1 MNKEFLDPNTKYSD
15 QKVDLA
21 KMPGL
26 VGELDARITALEEG
40 GGGGNS
46 PLIVHSTLIEGDEM
60 YQLDRTF
67 GEIRAAI
74 NAGQTVLILS
84 AQPGPLESHDVDI
97 VQRCTYTIGILAEQP
112 EASGAVVISTRQ
124 YDVHCVSEPYTLAA
138 LDAQYPQGA

>member
-1 MNKEFLDPNTKYSD
+1 MDKEDIVKYVMHTPANTNPAVLRSMLGS
-15 QKVDLA
+15 V
-21 KMPGL
+21 
-26 VGELDARITALEEG
+26 EG

-112 EASGAVVISTRQ
+112 AASGAVVISNRQ
-124 YDVHCVSEPYTLAA
+124 YDVQCVSEPYTLAA